1 MPSQSEN
8 TLQGNAIPWEDW
20 EQASEFIGHDPCHA
34 HIGGEAFSEKIAKD
48 VKTPVLDI
56 GCGWGGL
63 IAKLP
68 EGKVVGVDISEYSI
82 KKAKEHVNRSD
93 VTLIESDILNL
104 DSSKIGTFATVLS
117 IDVLPLVEKKEE
129 VLQKARSSL
138 QDSGRFIFTDYFAP
152 SSFGSILTPYGGAVP
167 EPEETYREIISQHFD
182 RYNIRD
188 RTDAC
193 IAETEE
199 IIEELKA
206 NDELEEWIVEKWGQD
221 YYDHTVD
228 LSHRWIS
235 ALQSGDIKYVLVEA
249 SLLNQY

>member
-8 TLQGNAIPWEDW
+8 TFQGNAIPWKDW
-20 EQASEFIGHDPCHA
+20 EQASEFVGLDPYHA

-63 IAKLP
+63 ITKLP
-68 EGKVVGVDISEYSI
+68 EGRAVGVDISEYSI
-82 KKAKEHVNRSD
+82 KKAKEQVDRND
-93 VTLIESDILNL
+93 VTLIESDILDL
-104 DSSKIGTFATVLS
+104 DSSKIGTFATAIS

-129 VLQKARSSL
+129 VLQKARSLL
-138 QDSGRFIFTDYFAP
+138 QDAGRFIFTDYFAP
-152 SSFGSILTPYGGAVP
+152 SSFESIFTPYGGASP
-167 EPEETYREIISQHFD
+167 ESEETYKEIISQHFGQYD
-182 RYNIRD
+182 IRD
-188 RTDAC
+188 RTDEC
-193 IAETEE
+193 IAETKE
-199 IIEELKA
+199 IIEEMKS
-206 NDELEEWIVEKWGQD
+206 NDELKEWIVEKWGQD
-221 YYDHTVD
+221 YYKHTVD